1 MHSHFQTDGQETMTQ
16 GSKWSAW
23 IALALILTATAAC
36 GEPSQKAPTA
46 SPAAQIEEFTQ
57 ETLARYQGKVVLL
70 NFWAIWCLPCRTE
83 LPDMEAIYRK
93 YRDQGAVILAVN
105 VSESSEDIVAFANK
119 LDLTFP
125 VLRDSQGK
133 AMKAYEIRFMPTTLF
148 LNRDGQIVTRQ
159 VGVMDQDAMSE
170 QIEQLLD

>member
-1 MHSHFQTDGQETMTQ
+1 MAQR
-16 GSKWSAW
+16 SKWRIW
-23 IALALILTATAAC
+23 MALALVLAATTACRESPQNT
-36 GEPSQKAPTA
+36 PTA
-46 SPAAQIEEFTQ
+46 SATVQQIEEFTE
-57 ETLARYQGKVVLL
+57 ETLAQYQGKVVLL
-70 NFWAIWCLPCRTE
+70 NFWAIWCTPCRTE

-105 VSESSEDIVAFANK
+105 VSESSEDIIAFVNK

-148 LNRDGQIVTRQ
+148 LNQQGQIVARH
-159 VGVMDQDAMSE
+159 VGPLDQDSMSA
-170 QIEQLLD
+170 QVEQLLD

>member
-1 MHSHFQTDGQETMTQ
+1 MAQR
-16 GSKWSAW
+16 SKWRIW
-23 IALALILTATAAC
+23 MALALVLAATTACRESPQNT
-36 GEPSQKAPTA
+36 PTA
-46 SPAAQIEEFTQ
+46 SATVQQIEEFTE
-57 ETLARYQGKVVLL
+57 ETLAQYQGKVVLL
-70 NFWAIWCLPCRTE
+70 NFWAIWCTPCRTE

-105 VSESSEDIVAFANK
+105 VSESSEDIITFVNK

-148 LNRDGQIVTRQ
+148 LNQQGQIVARH
-159 VGVMDQDAMSE
+159 VGPLDQDSMSA

>member
-1 MHSHFQTDGQETMTQ
+1 MAQR
-16 GSKWSAW
+16 SKWRIW
-23 IALALILTATAAC
+23 MALALVLAATTACRESPQNT
-36 GEPSQKAPTA
+36 PTA
-46 SPAAQIEEFTQ
+46 SATVQQIEEFTE
-57 ETLARYQGKVVLL
+57 ETLAQYQGKVVLL
-70 NFWAIWCLPCRTE
+70 NFWAIWCTPCRTE

-105 VSESSEDIVAFANK
+105 VSESSEDIIAFVNK

-133 AMKAYEIRFMPTTLF
+133 AMKGYEIRFMPTTLF
-148 LNRDGQIVTRQ
+148 LNQQGQIVARH
-159 VGVMDQDAMSE
+159 VGPLDQDSMSA

>member
-1 MHSHFQTDGQETMTQ
+1 MAQR
-16 GSKWSAW
+16 SKWRIW
-23 IALALILTATAAC
+23 MALALVLAATTACRESPQNT
-36 GEPSQKAPTA
+36 PTA
-46 SPAAQIEEFTQ
+46 SATVQQIEEFTE
-57 ETLARYQGKVVLL
+57 ETLAQYQGKVVLL
-70 NFWAIWCLPCRTE
+70 NFWAIWCTPCRTE

-105 VSESSEDIVAFANK
+105 VSESSEDIFAFVNK

-148 LNRDGQIVTRQ
+148 LNQQGQIVARH
-159 VGVMDQDAMSE
+159 VGPLDQDSMSA